1 MARERIS
8 DIWGGTSS
16 PWADVIRSPLVRRKL
31 AVLVAV
37 PLSAVGFA
45 IADNPSTPAAARLL
59 VAPGYVAAFHLPIY
73 AYNAGFLVNIGR
85 FGMAALAINV
95 CYYTSLLLGLM
106 RFWSAARRNKN
117 APA

>member
-85 FGMAALAINV
+85 WRHGSP
-95 CYYTSLLLGLM
+95 CDKRLLLH
-106 RFWSAARRNKN
+106 FFAAWVDEILVGSQT
-117 APA
+117 